1 MAKSKRNG
9 RKDKRQCE
17 MQSEGETPESLDTT
31 KRTIKYHACSELPT
45 NTQHNTQHHLSAY
58 RVHVLR
64 DDVVLEGDEE
74 DGGHV
79 DAHSAQRAQQAD
91 EEDQRPAVAG
101 AALGHAAP
109 APTAAAAAPTATH
122 MRTHV
127 VAHGVSLV
135 LHALR
140 HLVVLALLEA
150 RLPLLKAA
158 AAAALRLPARRA
170 LRLESELIGEVVSPQ
185 RHERASE

>member
-1 MAKSKRNG
+1 M
-9 RKDKRQCE
+9 
-17 MQSEGETPESLDTT
+17 
-31 KRTIKYHACSELPT
+31 
-45 NTQHNTQHHLSAY
+45 
-58 RVHVLR
+58 
-64 DDVVLEGDEE
+64 
-74 DGGHV
+74 
-79 DAHSAQRAQQAD
+79 DAHSAQRAQQSD

-101 AALGHAAP
+101 AALGHAATAP

-150 RLPLLKAA
+150 RLPLLEAA
-158 AAAALRLPARRA
+158 AAAALRLPARRT

>member
-1 MAKSKRNG
+1 M
-9 RKDKRQCE
+9 
-17 MQSEGETPESLDTT
+17 
-31 KRTIKYHACSELPT
+31 
-45 NTQHNTQHHLSAY
+45 
-58 RVHVLR
+58 
-64 DDVVLEGDEE
+64 
-74 DGGHV
+74 

-109 APTAAAAAPTATH
+109 APTAAATAAPTATH

-150 RLPLLKAA
+150 RLPLLEAA